1 MRNIKIVADSSAN
14 LQDLKKVDFAAVPLT
29 IRTDEQ
35 EFVDTKELD
44 LTRMLAHLAA
54 YKGRS
59 GTACPNVGD
68 WVEAFGGAEEVFAIA
83 ITSNLSGS
91 YNALV
96 QAKQVYEDEN
106 PGKRVCTLDS
116 LSAGPELA
124 LIAEKLRELLLA
136 GKTFEETE
144 NAIRAYMTKTRL
156 VFSLESLNN
165 LARNGRVN
173 PAVARL
179 AGVLGIRVVGV
190 ASAVGTLEQ
199 LHKPRGE
206 KKALAGIFSNMKRLG
221 YKGGRLLIDHCY
233 NEQTSGKLRDLVKSE
248 FPDAV
253 VVLAKTEGLCSFYA
267 EKGGLMIGFEVN

>member
-1 MRNIKIVADSSAN
+1 MKCKIVADSSAN

-156 VFSLESLNN
+156 VFTLESLNN
-165 LARNGRVN
+165 LARNGRVS
-173 PAVARL
+173 PVVAKA
-179 AGVLGIRVVGV
+179 AGILGIRIVGK
-190 ASAVGTLEQ
+190 ASDEGTLQQ
-199 LHKPRGE
+199 LHKCRGE
-206 KKALAGIFSNMKRLG
+206 KKALEVMAREMKELG
-221 YKGGRLLIDHCY
+221 YRGGKVRISHCFNPVAAETLTLL
-233 NEQTSGKLRDLVKSE
+233 LRRD
-248 FPDAV
+248 FPDADI
-253 VVLAKTEGLCSFYA
+253 TTDICGGLCSFYA
-267 EKGGLMIGFEVN
+267 EKGGMLVGFETE

>member
-1 MRNIKIVADSSAN
+1 MKHKIVADSSAN
-14 LQDLKKVDFAAVPLT
+14 LLELEGMEFSSVALT

-35 EFVDTKELD
+35 EFVDDKNLD
-44 LTRMLAHLAA
+44 TTRMLAHLAA

-96 QAKQVYEDEN
+96 QAKQVYEEEN

-124 LIAEKLRELLLA
+124 LVAEKLRELLLA
-136 GKTFEETE
+136 GKTFEEAE
-144 NAIRAYMTKTRL
+144 SAIRAYMTKTRL

-165 LARNGRVN
+165 LARNGRVSSV
-173 PAVARL
+173 VAKA
-179 AGVLGIRVVGV
+179 AGILGIRIVGK
-190 ASAVGTLEQ
+190 ASDEGTLQQ
-199 LHKPRGE
+199 LHKCRGE
-206 KKALAGIFSNMKRLG
+206 KKALEVMTREMKELG
-221 YKGGRLLIDHCY
+221 YRGGKVRISHCFNPVAAETLTLL
-233 NEQTSGKLRDLVKSE
+233 LRRD
-248 FPDAV
+248 FPHADI
-253 VVLAKTEGLCSFYA
+253 TTDICGGLCSFYA
-267 EKGGLMIGFEVN
+267 EKGGMLVGFETE

>member
-1 MRNIKIVADSSAN
+1 MKHKIVADSSAN
-14 LQDLKKVDFAAVPLT
+14 LLELEGMEFSSVALT

-35 EFVDTKELD
+35 EFVDDKNLD
-44 LTRMLAHLAA
+44 TTRMLAHLAA

-68 WVEAFGGAEEVFAIA
+68 WVESFGGAEEVFAIA

-96 QAKQVYEDEN
+96 QAKQVYEEEN

-124 LIAEKLRELLLA
+124 LIAEKLRELILE

-144 NAIRAYMTKTRL
+144 SAIRAYMTKTRL

-165 LARNGRVN
+165 LARNGRVS
-173 PAVARL
+173 PVVAKA
-179 AGVLGIRVVGV
+179 AGILGIRIVGK
-190 ASAVGTLEQ
+190 ASDEGTLQQ
-199 LHKPRGE
+199 LHKCRGE
-206 KKALAGIFSNMKRLG
+206 KKALEVMTREMKELG
-221 YKGGRLLIDHCY
+221 YRGGKVRISHCFNPVAAETLTLL
-233 NEQTSGKLRDLVKSE
+233 LRRD
-248 FPDAV
+248 FPDADI
-253 VVLAKTEGLCSFYA
+253 TTDICGGLCAFYA
-267 EKGGLMIGFEVN
+267 EKGGMLVGFETE

>member
-1 MRNIKIVADSSAN
+1 MKCKIVADSSAN
-14 LQDLKKVDFAAVPLT
+14 LQDLKEVDFAAVPLT

-156 VFSLESLNN
+156 VFALESLNN
-165 LARNGRVN
+165 LARNGRVS
-173 PAVARL
+173 PVVAKA
-179 AGVLGIRVVGV
+179 AGILGIRIVGK
-190 ASAVGTLEQ
+190 ASDEGTLQQ
-199 LHKPRGE
+199 LHKCRCE
-206 KKALAGIFSNMKRLG
+206 KKALEVMAREMKELG
-221 YKGGRLLIDHCY
+221 YRGGKVRISHCFNPVAAETLTLL
-233 NEQTSGKLRDLVKSE
+233 LRRD
-248 FPDAV
+248 FPDADI
-253 VVLAKTEGLCSFYA
+253 TTDICGGLCSFYA
-267 EKGGLMIGFEVN
+267 EKGGMLVGFETE